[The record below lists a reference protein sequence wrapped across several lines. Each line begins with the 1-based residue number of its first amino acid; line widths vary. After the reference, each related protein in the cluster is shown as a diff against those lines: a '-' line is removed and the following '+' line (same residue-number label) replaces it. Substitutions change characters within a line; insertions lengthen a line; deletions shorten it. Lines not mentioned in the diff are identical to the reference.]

1 MPFGRNLVA
10 YAWGLVLAAV
20 APAYGA
26 DVILNEYNAVLL
38 NVIIFVT
45 VILAVG
51 GVFGVMNTMFAA
63 ISQRTKDIGVLRLM
77 GYGRRHIVASF
88 LLEALVIGLI
98 GGVIGCAIGSLA
110 HGYEATSILNGGGS
124 SKTVVLH
131 LTVDYYVLAAGVLLT
146 MLMALIGGLLP
157 ALNAMRLT
165 ALEALR

>member
-1 MPFGRNLVA
+1 M
-10 YAWGLVLAAV
+10 
-20 APAYGA
+20 
-26 DVILNEYNAVLL
+26 LL
-38 NVIIFVT
+38 NVIMFVT

-98 GGVIGCAIGSLA
+98 GGVIGCAIGALSN
-110 HGYEATSILNGGGS
+110 GYEATSILNGGGS

-131 LTVDYYVLAAGVLLT
+131 LTVDAYVLSAGVLLT